1 MSRSY
6 ISVNSFKKMNQAL
19 QLTLNDIVY
28 IEVTLP
34 DKMASKIYQ
43 TNVLYAKLKSN
54 LFEYEYRIMKME

>member
-1 MSRSY
+1 M
-6 ISVNSFKKMNQAL
+6 L
-19 QLTLNDIVY
+19 DDIVY

-34 DKMASKIYQ
+34 DKMACKIYQ